1 MFYLFIFIF
10 SCWTY
15 ADTLSEV
22 KERGYLR
29 CGIHEGLTGFS
40 SIDRNGNRSGFDVD
54 FCRAIS
60 SAIFNDPQKVKFI
73 TVNTKTRF
81 LSLSSK
87 KVDVLAR
94 NTTQTF
100 DRDTALGI
108 SFSAI
113 NFYDGQGFMVPKK
126 YTISDVSDLHGAT
139 ICVIPGTTTELNL
152 ADYFSLRNIAYKPV
166 VVESLHQA
174 MVAYEQNR
182 CDAFTSDYSS
192 LHINKALLQHPED
205 HVILDQVI
213 SKEPLALAVPAGDEN
228 WRKLVSWV
236 IWGTL
241 QAEELGV
248 HQTNIDQALN
258 SSNPK
263 IKRLLGS
270 SPLSGANNI
279 GLDPFFMTQV
289 LKHIGN
295 YADIFDRNLTPLGLK
310 RGLNKPWTEG
320 GLFYAPPMR

>member
-1 MFYLFIFIF
+1 MFYLFFLLF

-15 ADTLSEV
+15 ADTFSEV

-29 CGIHEGLTGFS
+29 CGVHEGLSGFS
-40 SIDRNGNRSGFDVD
+40 SIDSEGNRTGFDID

-60 SAIFNDPQKVKFI
+60 SAIFNDPNKVKFI
-73 TVNTKTRF
+73 TLNTKTRF

-87 KVDVLAR
+87 KVDVVAR
-94 NTTQTF
+94 NTTYTF
-100 DRDTALGI
+100 DRDTALGV

-113 NFYDGQGFMVPKK
+113 NFYDGQGFLVPKK
-126 YTISDVSDLHGAT
+126 YDIQDISDLNGAT

-152 ADYFSLRNIAYKPV
+152 ADYFSLRHIKYKPI

-182 CDAFTSDYSS
+182 CDAFTSDYSA
-192 LHINKALLQHPED
+192 LHINKALLKNPDD
-205 HVILDQVI
+205 HVILDKMI
-213 SKEPLALAVPAGDEN
+213 SKEPLALVVAAGDEN

-236 IWGTL
+236 VWGTM

-248 HQTNIDQALN
+248 NQSNVAYAQN

-270 SPLSGANNI
+270 SPLSGADNI
-279 GLDPFFMTQV
+279 DLEPTFMTNV
-289 LKHIGN
+289 LTHVGN
-295 YADIFDRNLTPLGLK
+295 YADIFDRNLTPVGLE

-320 GLFYAPPMR
+320 GLIYAPPMR